1 MKSMKNFVRFFIAMA
16 LVLASAVFVF
26 AQSDIK
32 ISIQGTLKDANSSAV
47 DDGAYDVTFRLY
59 NTNSG
64 GTAVW
69 EETANVQ
76 VSGGVYSHRLGSIEA
91 LDASDFSETLFVG
104 VEVNGVELS
113 PRTELT
119 YAPYTLNTQF
129 AARAG
134 NGVPAGSMMPF
145 AGPLNRV
152 PDDYIPCDGR
162 ALSSSEYPELFAA
175 IGTAWGNG
183 TTGIGSQNGNT
194 DFNVPDSRGVFLRG
208 WANGES
214 TDPDRSFRSASA
226 AGGATGDN
234 VGTYQGDE
242 FESHNHTMDSA
253 GGHTHTINDG
263 GSHSHGLN
271 GTDGVMSFSGE
282 GAEGNGGDGAGARVS
297 DTDSGGT
304 HSHTM
309 QSAGSHMHTISSSGG
324 NETRSKNIAVL
335 YIIKK

>member
-1 MKSMKNFVRFFIAMA
+1 MKSMKNSIRFFIAMA
-16 LVLASAVFVF
+16 FVLASAVFVF

-32 ISIQGTLKDANSSAV
+32 ISIQGTLKDANSAAV

-59 NTNSG
+59 NTSSG

-76 VSGGVYSHRLGSIEA
+76 VSGGVYSHRLGSVEA

-208 WANGES
+208 WDNGRGLDNGRSLASYQADDNRSHSHSFSGSGS
-214 TDPDRSFRSASA
+214 TDP
-226 AGGATGDN
+226 
-234 VGTYQGDE
+234 
-242 FESHNHTMDSA
+242 
-253 GGHTHTINDG
+253 
-263 GSHSHGLN
+263 
-271 GTDGVMSFSGE
+271 
-282 GAEGNGGDGAGARVS
+282 
-297 DTDSGGT
+297 
-304 HSHTM
+304 
-309 QSAGSHMHTISSSGG
+309 AGSHTHSITRRGNPEDNAYDANNSKASESSAATTDRSTVGSFSTGSAGEHTHNVNISGTIGSSGG
-324 NETRSKNIAVL
+324 GEARPKNIAVL

>member
-1 MKSMKNFVRFFIAMA
+1 MKNLLKFFVAMA
-16 LVLASAVFVF
+16 LVCASTGFVF
-26 AQSDIK
+26 AQNDIK
-32 ISIQGTLKDANSSAV
+32 ISIQGTLKDANSTAV
-47 DDGAYDVTFRLY
+47 DDGPYDVIFRLY

-69 EETANVQ
+69 EETATVQ
-76 VSGGVYSHRLGSIEA
+76 VSGGVYSHRLGSIVP
-91 LDASDFSETLFVG
+91 LDAADFTETLFVG

-119 YAPYTLNTQF
+119 YAPYTLNTQY

-134 NGVPAGSMMPF
+134 NGVPSGSMMPF
-145 AGPLNRV
+145 AGPLSKV
-152 PDDYIPCDGR
+152 PSDYIPCDGR

-214 TDPDRSFRSASA
+214 TDPDRNSRSASA

-234 VGTYQGDE
+234 VGTSQGDAYRSHSHGSGSYSASNGG
-242 FESHNHTMDSA
+242 SHNHT
-253 GGHTHTINDG
+253 GTTNDG
-263 GSHSHGLN
+263 GYKRTGE
-271 GTDGVMSFSGE
+271 TVAAGV
-282 GAEGNGGDGAGARVS
+282 GAVVAD
-297 DTDSGGT
+297 DTGWHT
-304 HSHTM
+304 HSFTTSTHSGYTH
-309 QSAGSHMHTISSSGG
+309 SISGNSSSSGG

>member
-1 MKSMKNFVRFFIAMA
+1 MKSMKNSVRFFIAMA
-16 LVLASAVFVF
+16 LVLASAVFAF

-76 VSGGVYSHRLGSIEA
+76 VSGGVYSHRLGSVEA

-145 AGPLNRV
+145 AGPLSKV

-175 IGTAWGNG
+175 IGTVWGNG
-183 TTGIGSQNGNT
+183 TTGIGSQDGNT

-208 WANGES
+208 WDNGRGIDS
-214 TDPDRSFRSASA
+214 GRSLASYQA
-226 AGGATGDN
+226 DN
-234 VGTYQGDE
+234 
-242 FESHNHTMDSA
+242 NK
-253 GGHTHTINDG
+253 
-263 GSHSHGLN
+263 SHSH
-271 GTDGVMSFSGE
+271 SFSGS
-282 GAEGNGGDGAGARVS
+282 GTTGNNGGHSHSIIRNRN
-297 DTDSGGT
+297 DTDNAHDPNGGNDSEGSAITSDRKNVPQKTFNTGSVGDHAHSFSFSGTTG
-304 HSHTM
+304 
-309 QSAGSHMHTISSSGG
+309 SSGS
-324 NETRSKNIAVL
+324 EARPKNIAVL